1 MNSLSDLAE
10 GFVDRSW
17 LGNDTLAAVSRA
29 VLLPAER
36 LFGGIV
42 GARDV
47 LYDAGWLASRPT
59 ALPALSVG
67 NLTVGG
73 TGKTPIAAWIAAE
86 LVARGARPAIILRG
100 YGDDEP
106 LVHKTLNPDVPVVLG
121 ADRVAAIAEAAA
133 KGADIAVLDDAF
145 QHRQAQRVADL
156 VLVSAD
162 RWTGDVRLLPA
173 GPWREPLT
181 AVRRASLVVVTRK
194 AATDAK
200 AEEVHRRIAEVAPG
214 IPRVSVHLAP
224 GVLVRCHPERSERPR
239 SDHSDPTAEVLRSA
253 QDDNS
258 QPLGV
263 LAGKR
268 VHVIVSIGDPAAF
281 IAQLTSL
288 GADVRASVFPDHH
301 DFTVAEV
308 ETAVREAG
316 GADLVICTL
325 KDAVKLGPL
334 WPRLAP
340 LLWYVSQR
348 VTVERGVGG
357 IEHILDGLVRAR
369 FATSQNAG

>member
-1 MNSLSDLAE
+1 VSSVSDLTE
-10 GFVDRSW
+10 GLVERIWFGD
-17 LGNDTLAAVSRA
+17 DTVAAVSRA
-29 VLLPAER
+29 LLLPAER

-47 LYDAGWLASRPT
+47 LYDAGWLTAHRT

-73 TGKTPIAAWIAAE
+73 TGKTPIAAWVAGE
-86 LVARGARPAIILRG
+86 LLQRGARPAVILRG

-106 LVHKTLNPDVPVVLG
+106 LVHRILNPDVPVIVG

-156 VLVSAD
+156 VLISAD
-162 RWTGDVRLLPA
+162 RWTGDVHLLPA

-181 AVRRASLVVVTRK
+181 AVRRASIVIVTRK
-194 AATDAK
+194 AASEAK
-200 AEEVHRRIAEVAPG
+200 AEEVHRRLAKVAPA

-224 GVLVRCHPERSERPR
+224 GVLVGVG
-239 SDHSDPTAEVLRSA
+239 SDQTET
-253 QDDNS
+253 
-258 QPLGV
+258 QPLDM

-268 VHVIVSIGDPAAF
+268 VRVVASIGDPAAF
-281 IAQLTSL
+281 IAQLTVL
-288 GADVRASVFPDHH
+288 GADVRPSVFPDHH
-301 DFTVAEV
+301 AFTSGEVEQIARDAADAEV
-308 ETAVREAG
+308 V
-316 GADLVICTL
+316 VCTL

-357 IEHILDGLVRAR
+357 IEHLLDGLVRAHS
-369 FATSQNAG
+369 ATSRNAG

>member
-1 MNSLSDLAE
+1 VSDLSDLAE
-10 GFVDRSW
+10 RVIERIWF
-17 LGNDTLAAVSRA
+17 GNDAVATVSRA
-29 VLLPAER
+29 VLMPAER
-36 LFGGIV
+36 LFGGLV

-47 LYDAGWLASRPT
+47 LYDAGWLAAHRT
-59 ALPALSVG
+59 ALPAISIG

-73 TGKTPIAAWIAAE
+73 TGKTPIAAWIASE
-86 LVARGARPAIILRG
+86 LASRGARPAVVLRG

-121 ADRVAAIAEAAA
+121 ADRVAAIADAAR

-145 QHRQAQRVADL
+145 QHRQAQRDADL

-194 AATDAK
+194 AVSEAR
-200 AEEVHRRIAEVAPG
+200 AEEVHRRLAEVAPA
-214 IPRVSVHLAP
+214 IPRVSVHLEP
-224 GVLVRCHPERSERPR
+224 GELIRVAADRVDQRE
-239 SDHSDPTAEVLRSA
+239 
-253 QDDNS
+253 
-258 QPLGV
+258 PLAT

-268 VHVIVSIGDPAAF
+268 VHAALSIGDPAAF
-281 IAQLTSL
+281 VAQLEAL
-288 GADVRASVFPDHH
+288 GANVRASVFPDHH
-301 DFTVAEV
+301 RFTASDVEAVVRDAADAE
-308 ETAVREAG
+308 
-316 GADLVICTL
+316 LVVCTL

-334 WPRLAP
+334 WPRLARP
-340 LLWYVSQR
+340 LWYVSQR

-357 IEHILDGLVRAR
+357 IEHLLDGLVRAR
-369 FATSQNAG
+369 SATSRNAG

>member
-1 MNSLSDLAE
+1 VSSVSDFAE
-10 GFVDRSW
+10 GLVERIWFGD
-17 LGNDTLAAVSRA
+17 DTVAAVSRA

-47 LYDAGWLASRPT
+47 LYDAGWLTSHPT

-73 TGKTPIAAWIAAE
+73 TGKTPIAAWVAAE
-86 LVARGARPAIILRG
+86 LLQRGVRPAVVLRG

-106 LVHKTLNPDVPVVLG
+106 LVHRTLNPNIPVIVG
-121 ADRVAAIAEAAA
+121 PDRVAAIAEAAA

-145 QHRQAQRVADL
+145 QHRQAQRAADL
-156 VLVSAD
+156 VLISAD

-181 AVRRASLVVVTRK
+181 AVRRASIVIVTRK
-194 AATDAK
+194 AASEAQ
-200 AEEVHRRIAEVAPG
+200 AEEVHRRLAEVAPA

-224 GVLVRCHPERSERPR
+224 GELVPIGPEQSDRQSLDVL
-239 SDHSDPTAEVLRSA
+239 
-253 QDDNS
+253 
-258 QPLGV
+258 G
-263 LAGKR
+263 GKR
-268 VHVIVSIGDPAAF
+268 VRVVVSIADPGAF

-288 GADVRASVFPDHH
+288 GAEVRSSVFPDHH
-301 DFTVAEV
+301 AFTAADV
-308 ETAVREAG
+308 ETIAREA
-316 GADLVICTL
+316 ADAELVVCTL

-357 IEHILDGLVRAR
+357 IEHLLDGLVRSSST
-369 FATSQNAG
+369 TSRNAG